1 MFRASH
7 SPHFDPARAAARRT
21 AARRLADAHRGLG
34 DASMLAF
41 SFASAVREPVGER
54 PELNVTIVLASLP
67 EQSLLVVAGAR
78 AGATSWTWREGD
90 LAGGDLAVACGVDD
104 VEARVRYVDRAALN
118 RTLTVTPPKG
128 EGGSDVESLGDTIL
142 RGEALVGHA
151 ELERLKARL
160 TRLPPQLA
168 CALVK
173 RFLATPT
180 PWRAITQLASR
191 YEVRRCRELQA
202 DACYRL
208 CAVRCA
214 LSQQYFT
221 RFQVQR
227 TRGLAPRFDHA
238 PAGLAERIER
248 LLEAPTRSA
257 FAQLDALE
265 GEVLDQVAREMPQVS
280 LAAVQ
285 AQRAAYVPAMA

>member
-1 MFRASH
+1 MLQASP
-7 SPHFDPARAAARRT
+7 SKHFDPARAAARRT

-41 SFASAVREPVGER
+41 SFASGVREPVGKR

-67 EQSLLVVAGAR
+67 EQSLLVDAGAR
-78 AGATSWTWREGD
+78 AGATPWTQREGG
-90 LAGGDLAVACGVDD
+90 LADGDLAVACGLDD

-118 RTLTVTPPKG
+118 RILADTPPKG
-128 EGGSDVESLGDTIL
+128 EGRSDVESLGDTIL

-180 PWRAITQLASR
+180 PWRAISQLASR

-257 FAQLDALE
+257 FAQLYALE
-265 GEVLDQVAREMPQVS
+265 GEVLDQVAREMPQVN

>member
-1 MFRASH
+1 V
-7 SPHFDPARAAARRT
+7 ARRA
-21 AARRLADAHRGLG
+21 AARRLADAHRSLG

-41 SFASAVREPVGER
+41 SFASAVGGPAGER
-54 PELNVTIVLASLP
+54 PELNLTIVLASLP
-67 EQSLLVVAGAR
+67 QQSLLAEVGGR
-78 AGATSWTWREGD
+78 AGATPWTRRQGD
-90 LAGGDLAVACGVDD
+90 LAGGDFAVALGIDD
-104 VEARVRYVDRAALN
+104 MDARIRYLDRATLD
-118 RTLTVTPPKG
+118 RTLADTTPMG
-128 EGGSDVESLGDTIL
+128 ERGSEVRSLADTIL

-180 PWRAITQLASR
+180 PWRAISQLASR
-191 YEVRRCRELQA
+191 YEMRRCRELQA

-248 LLEAPTRSA
+248 LLEAPARSA
-257 FAQLDALE
+257 FAQLYALE
-265 GEVLDQVAREMPQVS
+265 GEVLDQVAREMPQVN

>member
-1 MFRASH
+1 
-7 SPHFDPARAAARRT
+7 
-21 AARRLADAHRGLG
+21 
-34 DASMLAF
+34 MLAF
-41 SFASAVREPVGER
+41 SFASAVHVPVGER

-67 EQSLLVVAGAR
+67 EQSLLVEAGAR
-78 AGATSWTWREGD
+78 AGAKRWTRRQGD
-90 LAGGDLAVACGVDD
+90 PAGGDFAVICGVDGM
-104 VEARVRYVDRAALN
+104 EARVHYLDRTALN
-118 RTLTVTPPKG
+118 RTLADNSPKG
-128 EGGSDVESLGDTIL
+128 GAGSVAQSLEDTIL

-173 RFLATPT
+173 RFLSTPT
-180 PWRAITQLASR
+180 PWRAISQLASR

-257 FAQLDALE
+257 FAQLYALE

-280 LAAVQ
+280 LAAMQ